1 MFSCFQSWVIF
12 WQDSINVICLGLPIF
27 LSRITTEVIPN
38 IHLHTF
44 SLYTYRVLLLTR
56 IFKCL
61 QVHLTYLYLSAY
73 QIYNSLS
80 WYLVMWCDTAFHVY
94 KTPQRCSQDFSR
106 GRGSYCVSMRVTC
119 QIVMSFSPHV
129 VGCLQMGTHRHPRTP
144 LAMSLPSL
152 NFVWW

>member
-1 MFSCFQSWVIF
+1 MYTL
-12 WQDSINVICLGLPIF
+12 NVFKVELFAGRIVSMSFAWGLPIF

-61 QVHLTYLYLSAY
+61 QVHLNYLYLSAY

-80 WYLVMWCDTAFHVY
+80 WYLVMWCNTAFHVY

-106 GRGSYCVSMRVTC
+106 GGIILCQHESYLPDCHVIFTPCCRL
-119 QIVMSFSPHV
+119 FSLKKAYKW
-129 VGCLQMGTHRHPRTP
+129 GLTGTPGP
-144 LAMSLPSL
+144 P
-152 NFVWW
+152 